1 VNLLAAPPAATR
13 AEVPAAAPD
22 IPEQVPQ
29 AASMTDSTTLAL
41 PPVAI
46 LSLETSLCAPQD
58 TSDGVA
64 VQVLHTDRF
73 RFV

>member
-1 VNLLAAPPAATR
+1 
-13 AEVPAAAPD
+13 
-22 IPEQVPQ
+22 
-29 AASMTDSTTLAL
+29 MTDSTTLAL

-46 LSLETSLCAPQD
+46 PSLETSLCAPQD